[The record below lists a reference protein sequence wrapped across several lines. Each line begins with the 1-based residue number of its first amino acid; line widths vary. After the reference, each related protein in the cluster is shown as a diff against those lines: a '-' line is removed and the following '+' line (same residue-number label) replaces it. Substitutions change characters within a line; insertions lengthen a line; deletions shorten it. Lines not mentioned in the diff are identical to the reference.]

1 MPPFPDFEGPSSYV
15 RIHVISPLSMVAGRT
30 VFSCSSVRAN
40 DCGKTVEQE
49 TTNGRGSEREIICES
64 GPKALNESNI
74 WRVGEREGHI
84 CPHPS
89 NPTAA
94 GEQPLDPNKWHNSES
109 PQTVANHFLLSLAN
123 TTITHIMNHQW
134 FSESPIG
141 LQLTSWQ

>member
-1 MPPFPDFEGPSSYV
+1 MPPFPDFEGPSYV
-15 RIHVISPLSMVAGRT
+15 RIHVISPLSMVAGLSSRALPCVQT
-30 VFSCSSVRAN
+30 TAAKLWNRKRPMGAEASERSSVSLDQRHLMKAIF
-40 DCGKTVEQE
+40 GGWK
-49 TTNGRGSEREIICES
+49 RE
-64 GPKALNESNI
+64 
-74 WRVGEREGHI
+74 EREGHI

-134 FSESPIG
+134 PSESPIG
-141 LQLTSWQ
+141 LQLTSWL